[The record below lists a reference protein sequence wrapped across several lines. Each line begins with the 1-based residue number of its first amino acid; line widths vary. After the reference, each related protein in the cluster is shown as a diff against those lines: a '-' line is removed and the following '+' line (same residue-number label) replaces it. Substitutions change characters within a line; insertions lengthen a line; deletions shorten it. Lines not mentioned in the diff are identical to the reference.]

1 MKLRFVKFLTSRE
14 NEIEKKEEE
23 ATITY
28 FATTQLGRGQSHRS
42 RPPPSIPLFLPP
54 PRPPTPHPP
63 PPSFPSATNRES
75 NILQLSFP
83 SCSASLFLLH
93 KLPKQQ
99 SMADGVPSQPTQ
111 LSYPTIACGA
121 QLAAPL
127 PSRWPACS
135 PPFSLSPVSRCG
147 LSTSSEAIG
156 KQRPKMNYPVS
167 FPSLPNK

>member
-54 PRPPTPHPP
+54 PRPTTPHPP
-63 PPSFPSATNRES
+63 PPSFPSATCRES
-75 NILQLSFP
+75 NILQLSLP
-83 SCSASLFLLH
+83 AVLLLPSLFH
-93 KLPKQQ
+93 KITEAEESGRGTQPAGPAVLSND
-99 SMADGVPSQPTQ
+99 SMRAPSSPHPC
-111 LSYPTIACGA
+111 S
-121 QLAAPL
+121 
-127 PSRWPACS
+127 SRWPACP
-135 PPFSLSPVSRCG
+135 PPFSLSPASRCG
-147 LSTSSEAIG
+147 PSTSSEAIG